1 MLLKNS
7 SCDILQDFQVPDN
20 HDASFRNGKMFD
32 RRNNLIGNPS
42 EDATSSNMGKLENHN
57 FTSNGFQNSFS
68 SFYENNHNSHDLFPS
83 TSGNISQNA
92 WVSDNDIDRVQGEYK
107 VFRLPK
113 TLFIQVFVF
122 IYPGVC
128 FCCTANREPGQ

>member
-1 MLLKNS
+1 
-7 SCDILQDFQVPDN
+7 
-20 HDASFRNGKMFD
+20 MFD
-32 RRNNLIGNPS
+32 RHNNLINPS
-42 EDATSSNMGKLENHN
+42 EDATSLNMGKLENDNFTEN

-83 TSGNISQNA
+83 ISGNISQNA
-92 WVSDNDIDRVQGEYK
+92 WVSDNDIDRVQGIGYK
-107 VFRLPK
+107 VLRLPK

-128 FCCTANREPGQ
+128 FCCT